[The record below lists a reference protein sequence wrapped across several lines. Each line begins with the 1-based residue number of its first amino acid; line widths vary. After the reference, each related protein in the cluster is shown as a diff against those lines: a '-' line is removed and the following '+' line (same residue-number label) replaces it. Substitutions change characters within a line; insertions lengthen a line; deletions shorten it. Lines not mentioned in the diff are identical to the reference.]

1 MRHVLLDGAHDA
13 RHLRDALGRFPT
25 GVTIVTT
32 RAADGKPVG
41 LTANSFAAVSL
52 DPPLVVWSINH
63 RSPSLPAFVA
73 SGHFA
78 VNVLRATQVELSHRF
93 AARRQGRFEGIAC
106 ADGLGG
112 APVLAGV
119 LAAFECTV
127 EASLPGGDHVLFV
140 GRVHKVAYDD
150 GEPLIFNAG
159 QYCTAQVLP
168 TASAKS
174 DLNEVWGKP
183 GQ

>member
-1 MRHVLLDGAHDA
+1 MKHVVLDGHHDA

-32 RAADGKPVG
+32 RAGDGKPVG
-41 LTANSFAAVSL
+41 LTANSFSALSL
-52 DPPLVVWSINH
+52 EPPLVVWSINH

-78 VNVLRATQVELSHRF
+78 VNVLRASQVEISHRF
-93 AARRQGRFEGIAC
+93 AARRHGKFDGIEY

-112 APVLAGV
+112 APLLAGA
-119 LAAFECTV
+119 LATFECTV
-127 EASLPGGDHVLFV
+127 ETSIPGGDHVLFV
-140 GRVHKVAYDD
+140 GRVHRTAYGD

-159 QYCTAQVLP
+159 QYCTAQALP
-168 TASAKS
+168 TASAKA
-174 DLNEVWGKP
+174 DLKEVWGKP
-183 GQ
+183 G